1 MALSDKSVKLAVVY
15 WPFDHNGKSLSL
27 RLGE

>member
-1 MALSDKSVKLAVVY
+1 MALSDNSVKLAVVY
-15 WPFDHNGKSLSL
+15 WPFHYNGKSLSL